1 VDDDVADIHAFPQR
15 RTRVK
20 KLRLLLVLG
29 GLSLLA
35 LVSTVFGMMMAL
47 AADLPS
53 LENRQE
59 FKEARN
65 SELVDVRGRPL
76 GILTSP
82 DNRVLVRSDQIS
94 PAVKHAVIAIE
105 DRRFYEHDGVDPRGV
120 ARAFVQDVLQR
131 RAVQGAS
138 TIPQQFVKNA
148 LQAQSD
154 RTVFQKLRES
164 ALAFHLSRKW
174 SKEKILTEYLN
185 AIYFGNGAYG
195 IESAARTYFGNEP
208 AHRGCGTKKRPCAD
222 ELEPYEAALLAG
234 IIASPSA
241 YDPVSRPAAAE
252 KRRNL
257 VLQRMLE
264 QRLITRAEYD
274 QGIQSTLPA
283 DISPPREQGKTK
295 ATPYFTTWVKQQI
308 VDRYGPR
315 RAFNGGLKIK
325 TTIDLDLQRAAE
337 ATVKQW
343 LGGGGPTAALVAI
356 DNDTGEVRAM
366 VGGTDYNKAPF
377 NLATQGRRQP
387 GSAFKPFVLA
397 TALKAG
403 ISPGST
409 WTSKKQEIHSKTYGC
424 DFTVNNYEDA
434 YSGVTTLANAT
445 TFSDNAVYA
454 QVGLKVGLKKVAQTA
469 RRMGIRTPVSRNCAM
484 TLGGLREGVTPLD
497 MAHAYQT
504 FATGGRL
511 VTGTL
516 GPDRG
521 PVGIRSVCRMKRNSA
536 ECDEVI
542 DRNRKK
548 VKRVLPED
556 VARTTTEILSTVIAR
571 GTAVRARLDEFAA
584 GKTGTTENYG
594 DAWFVG
600 FTKRMTVAVWVGYPN
615 EFKPMETEYRGEPVA
630 GGTYPAEIWRDFMK
644 AVDRIIDERV
654 NKERA
659 KKGLPPRD
667 EDEGEEPPA
676 PGTPTTPASPATPQ
690 QQETPTPNGGAA
702 RPEQPQRTTPSSP
715 GTGGAGG
722 GGSGGQQP
730 TQPPAQPAPA
740 PATPAP
746 QTPAPAPAPDSGAAA
761 APTD

>member
-1 VDDDVADIHAFPQR
+1 
-15 RTRVK
+15 
-20 KLRLLLVLG
+20 
-29 GLSLLA
+29 
-35 LVSTVFGMMMAL
+35 MAL